1 VTVIEGSPKVDHVAI
16 EVADVDHRVESLLA
30 TGAFKL
36 LREGTQMTT
45 GNRIFMLG
53 DGTGFKLELIE
64 APGVAAPTFAHVAL
78 RVADVDQAQ
87 TALVDQGWSHTR
99 GPNELVAAR
108 ARTSLTCDAGFD
120 LQVISYAADSPD
132 TLTWSD

>member
-1 VTVIEGSPKVDHVAI
+1 MTIEGPPKVDHVAI
-16 EVADVDHRVESLLA
+16 EVPDVDHRVESLLA

-36 LREGTQMTT
+36 LREGTRVTT
-45 GNRIFMLG
+45 GTRIFMLG

-64 APGVAAPTFAHVAL
+64 SPDVTAPTFAHVAL

-87 TALVDQGWSHTR
+87 TALIDQGWALTR
-99 GPNELVAAR
+99 GPNELAAAK

-120 LQVISYAADSPD
+120 LQIISYAPDSPD
-132 TLTWSD
+132 MLTWSE